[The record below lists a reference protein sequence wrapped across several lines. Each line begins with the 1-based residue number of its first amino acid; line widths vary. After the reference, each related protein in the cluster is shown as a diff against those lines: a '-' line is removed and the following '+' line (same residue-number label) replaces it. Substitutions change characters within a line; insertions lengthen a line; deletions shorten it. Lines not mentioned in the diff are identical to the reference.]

1 MLLEDVGTEEDNDDG
16 NNDGGDVDIVMFVV
30 DVDNGYSIGVIL
42 VWCEG

>member
-1 MLLEDVGTEEDNDDG
+1 LLLEDVGTEEDNDDG